1 MTNMRTKMTF
11 RFDDSQPV
19 KDKHEIQGIEASK
32 KKERLTDWEEMSDGT
47 IVNGAS
53 VEQASVSE
61 LEEYSESTPIENRHH
76 IEKVEIDA
84 PNNDREQEKVESEDE
99 RVERWIRESDRQPE
113 YDIPKNGYAIPT
125 SIEDPA
131 SSSLSDQGELLWHGI
146 HTRSRKPPVW
156 RVVAS
161 VAGAL
166 ATGALFGF
174 LALSLFKGEVSMPNP
189 SDAIPVFANDKQGKG
204 GEPASKDTALNEQGT
219 LKAGDSGSKSSS
231 TSNGGNSAA
240 AAAGLYVTD
249 VNIPEKVF
257 YMLQYGVFAQEE
269 GAQKAATELRELG
282 LAAMEEK
289 SEQHRVYAAIAPSKE
304 DAMGLSA
311 LLKNKQV
318 DLYVRTLNRPAITKL
333 AFQGDS
339 ASVEQFLGQ
348 SDVVNE
354 WLMSQ
359 SIAYL
364 EKINTEAFT
373 QEITEQLRK
382 EHQKWTQQ
390 MSNVQKGIP
399 DQSKKAWTELVQ
411 SMNTAISAVNEYNKQ
426 PSSSHLW
433 SIQQAVMHYRNAE
446 AVWLGTMKV

>member
-1 MTNMRTKMTF
+1 MSNMRAKMTF
-11 RFDDSQPV
+11 RFDDSNQG
-19 KDKHEIQGIEASK
+19 KDKLERQGMETNK
-32 KKERLTDWEEMSDGT
+32 KSERLTDWEELSDGT
-47 IVNGAS
+47 IVNSIEPDRTG
-53 VEQASVSE
+53 QAE
-61 LEEYSESTPIENRHH
+61 HEEYSEAITVENRH
-76 IEKVEIDA
+76 IEKAESDILPVKPIHEPVE
-84 PNNDREQEKVESEDE
+84 NEHE
-99 RVERWIRESDRQPE
+99 RVERWIRETDHQPGYE
-113 YDIPKNGYAIPT
+113 IPKNGYSLSS

-131 SSSLSDQGELLWHGI
+131 SGSLSDQGELLWNGV

-189 SDAIPVFANDKQGKG
+189 NNAIPVFANDKQGKG
-204 GEPASKDTALNEQGT
+204 GESSAHGTATNEQSKV
-219 LKAGDSGSKSSS
+219 KAGDTTSKPS
-231 TSNGGNSAA
+231 SAA
-240 AAAGLYVTD
+240 SGGGSAATATGLYVTD

-269 GAQKAATELRELG
+269 GAQKAASELRELG
-282 LAAMEEK
+282 MAAMAEK
-289 SEQHRVYAAIAPSKE
+289 SDQHRVYAAIATSKE
-304 DAMGLSA
+304 DAMGLSS
-311 LLKNKQV
+311 LLKNKQME
-318 DLYVRTLNRPAITKL
+318 LYVRTLNRPAIAKL

-348 SDVVNE
+348 SDVVND
-354 WLMSQ
+354 WLMTQ
-359 SIAYL
+359 SIVYL
-364 EKINTEAFT
+364 EKANTEAFS

-382 EHQKWTQQ
+382 DHQKWTQQ
-390 MSNVQKGIP
+390 MSAVQKGIP
-399 DQSKKAWTELVQ
+399 DQSKTSWTELVQ

-446 AVWLGTMKV
+446 AAWLETMKV

>member
-1 MTNMRTKMTF
+1 MSNMRAKMTF
-11 RFDDSQPV
+11 RFDDSDQG
-19 KDKHEIQGIEASK
+19 KGKLEHEEMETNKNS
-32 KKERLTDWEEMSDGT
+32 ERLTDWEELSDGT
-47 IVNGAS
+47 IVNS
-53 VEQASVSE
+53 SEPDRTDQAQHE
-61 LEEYSESTPIENRHH
+61 DYSKPIMVENRH
-76 IEKVEIDA
+76 IEKAENNSLPITPKHEPVE
-84 PNNDREQEKVESEDE
+84 NEHE
-99 RVERWIRESDRQPE
+99 RVERWIREADHQPRF
-113 YDIPKNGYAIPT
+113 DIPKNGY
-125 SIEDPA
+125 SLSSSVEDPA
-131 SSSLSDQGELLWHGI
+131 SGSLSDQGELLWNGV

-189 SDAIPVFANDKQGKG
+189 SNAIPVFANDKQGKG
-204 GEPASKDTALNEQGT
+204 GEASALEAAANVQNKV
-219 LKAGDSGSKSSS
+219 KAGDTTSKPSSAA
-231 TSNGGNSAA
+231 NGGGSAA
-240 AAAGLYVTD
+240 TAAGLYVTD

-269 GAQKAATELRELG
+269 GAQKAASELRELG
-282 LAAMEEK
+282 MAAMAEK
-289 SEQHRVYAAIAPSKE
+289 SDQHRVYAAIAPSKE
-304 DAMGLSA
+304 GAMGLSS
-311 LLKNKQV
+311 LLKNKQME
-318 DLYVRTLNRPAITKL
+318 LYVRTLNRPAITKL

-339 ASVEQFLGQ
+339 ASVELFLGQ

-364 EKINTEAFT
+364 EKANTEAFS
-373 QEITEQLRK
+373 QEITEQLK
-382 EHQKWTQQ
+382 KDHQKWTQQ
-390 MSNVQKGIP
+390 MSAVQKGIP
-399 DQSKKAWTELVQ
+399 DQSKTAWTGLVQ

-446 AVWLGTMKV
+446 AAWLETMKV

>member
-1 MTNMRTKMTF
+1 
-11 RFDDSQPV
+11 
-19 KDKHEIQGIEASK
+19 
-32 KKERLTDWEEMSDGT
+32 
-47 IVNGAS
+47 
-53 VEQASVSE
+53 
-61 LEEYSESTPIENRHH
+61 
-76 IEKVEIDA
+76 
-84 PNNDREQEKVESEDE
+84 
-99 RVERWIRESDRQPE
+99 
-113 YDIPKNGYAIPT
+113 
-125 SIEDPA
+125 
-131 SSSLSDQGELLWHGI
+131 
-146 HTRSRKPPVW
+146 
-156 RVVAS
+156 
-161 VAGAL
+161 
-166 ATGALFGF
+166 
-174 LALSLFKGEVSMPNP
+174 
-189 SDAIPVFANDKQGKG
+189 
-204 GEPASKDTALNEQGT
+204 
-219 LKAGDSGSKSSS
+219 
-231 TSNGGNSAA
+231 
-240 AAAGLYVTD
+240 
-249 VNIPEKVF
+249 VF

-364 EKINTEAFT
+364 EKTNTEAFT